1 MNKFYI
7 NKTLI
12 GIGEPAYVIAEGG
25 VNHNGDIELAKKLIV
40 EAKNSGANAI
50 KFQTFKAERV
60 VTCDAP
66 KANYQLKST
75 NPAESQLDMLKKLEL
90 QESDYYK
97 LINLAE
103 KLGIDFISTPYSEE
117 DVDFLE
123 SLNVPAYK
131 LASISLVEPSFLQY
145 VATKKKPI
153 ILSTGMGNLHEV
165 EVALTTLKAGG
176 ISELVLLHCT
186 TNYPT
191 NNFEANVRAMTTMRD
206 GFGCLVGYSD
216 HTTNN
221 YACLASIALGA
232 AIIEKHFT
240 LDKSLSGPDQSSSY
254 DLVEFTNLIREI
266 REVEVVLG
274 SSLKVPTHSEL
285 KNMSGMRRSLAAKI
299 AINKGDIITSEML
312 TLKRPA
318 TGILAAEFS
327 RVVGK
332 VAIKNI
338 KSGAILF
345 QGDIDGL

>member
-1 MNKFYI
+1 MKNFYI
-7 NKTLI
+7 NKTLV
-12 GIGEPAYVIAEGG
+12 GIGQPAYIIAEGG
-25 VNHNGDIELAKKLIV
+25 VNHNGDIQLAMKLV
-40 EAKNSGANAI
+40 MEAKNAGANAI

-66 KANYQLKST
+66 KAVYQLKTTS
-75 NPAESQLDMLKKLEL
+75 PAESQLDMLKKLEL
-90 QESDYYK
+90 HESDYFK
-97 LINLAE
+97 LIKLAE
-103 KLGIDFISTPYSEE
+103 KLGLDFISTPYSEE

-123 SLNVPAYK
+123 DLNVPAYK

-153 ILSTGMGNLHEV
+153 ILSTGMGSLSEV
-165 EVALTTLKAGG
+165 EAALTILKAGN

-191 NNFEANVRAMTTMRD
+191 NNFEANVRAMSTMRER
-206 GFGCLVGYSD
+206 FGCLVGYSD
-216 HTTNN
+216 HTTDN
-221 YACLASIALGA
+221 YACLASVALGA
-232 AIIEKHFT
+232 SIIEKHFT
-240 LDKSLSGPDQSSSY
+240 LDKSLPGPDQSSSY
-254 DLVEFTNLIREI
+254 NLEEFTNLIREI

-274 SSLKVPTHSEL
+274 SNLKVPTSSEL
-285 KNMSGMRRSLAAKI
+285 KNMSGMRRSLAAKT
-299 AINKGDIITSEML
+299 AIKKGDIITAEML

-318 TGILAAEFS
+318 NGILAAEFA

-338 KSGAILF
+338 NSGAILL